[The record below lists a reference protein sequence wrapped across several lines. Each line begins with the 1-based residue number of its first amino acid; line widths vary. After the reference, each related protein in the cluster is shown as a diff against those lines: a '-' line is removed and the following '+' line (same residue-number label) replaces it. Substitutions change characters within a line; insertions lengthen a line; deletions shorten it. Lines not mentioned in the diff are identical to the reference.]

1 MIQQLFND
9 VQVPRCHT
17 ENLSF
22 ENIFIPFK
30 CSLLLFSRFYVLG
43 YKYKRRDFLR
53 AGTFAPVVS
62 PSVTRLALRHVLL
75 SVLLS
80 KKITLLSQ

>member
-1 MIQQLFND
+1 MIQQLFNN
-9 VQVPRCHT
+9 VKVPRCHT

-22 ENIFIPFK
+22 ENIFIPYK
-30 CSLLLFSRFYVLG
+30 HSLLLFPRFYVLG
-43 YKYKRRDFLR
+43 YKYKGRDFLR

-62 PSVTRLALRHVLL
+62 PLATRLALRHVLL

-80 KKITLLSQ
+80 KMITLLSQ